1 MNEFQRTIANEISLE
16 GVGLH
21 TGKPVRITFRP
32 APPDTWAV
40 FVREDIG
47 PDARIKAVV
56 DNATTEHIRGTTLV
70 CDGNKATTV
79 EHVLAACAGLQ
90 IDNIEIALSDEE
102 PPVLD
107 GSSMPFVKAL
117 LEAGIVKQKAPRQYY
132 AVDKVIQYTDP
143 ERGVDI
149 HVVPF
154 DGFRITSMVDYR
166 NPALG
171 TQYTTMVDLE
181 EEFVG
186 EFAASRTF
194 CFLSEVEAL
203 LEQGLVK
210 GGDIENALVI
220 IDKEYTSDDEL
231 LLRKNFAIREN
242 VQLFDPKKPL
252 LAGVEQRFYNEP
264 VRHKVLDLLGDLHL
278 LGFPIKGFVLAARS
292 GHAANIE
299 LVKQIKK
306 QKEKEELAG
315 QFGPT
320 KKKAILDAN
329 GIMRILP
336 HRYPF
341 LMIDEVVDFEKG
353 KWAIARKNVTNN
365 EPFFQ
370 GHFPGHPVMP
380 GVLIIEALAQTGAL
394 LLMESFE
401 DPEAQVTYFLSL
413 DKVKFRKPVTPG
425 DVLTLRV
432 DTLYHKRGIS
442 KFSGRAFVHDDLVVE
457 GELTAAVM
465 KRD

>member
-1 MNEFQRTIANEISLE
+1 MNEYQSTISKEVTIE

-21 TGKPVRITFRP
+21 TGKPVKMTFRP

-40 FVREDIG
+40 FIREDIG
-47 PDARIKAVV
+47 KDARVKAVV
-56 DNATTEHIRGTTLV
+56 DNASDEHVRGTTLKTNGIRV
-70 CDGNKATTV
+70 TTV

-107 GSSMPFVKAL
+107 GSAMPFVEKL
-117 LEAGIVKQKAPRQYY
+117 LEAGIVQQEAARNYY
-132 AVDKVIQYTDP
+132 DIKNVIQFCDP
-143 ERGVDI
+143 KREVDI

-154 DGFRITSMVDYR
+154 NGFRATFMVDYK

-171 TQYTTMVDLE
+171 TQYTTLVDIE
-181 EEFVG
+181 EEFVE
-186 EFAASRTF
+186 EFAEARTF
-194 CFLSEVEAL
+194 CFLSEVEEL
-203 LEQGLVK
+203 LKQDIIK
-210 GGDIENALVI
+210 GGNPANALVI
-220 IDKEYTSDDEL
+220 IDKEYTDEDEK
-231 LLRKNFAIREN
+231 LLRENFN
-242 VQLFDPKKPL
+242 VSEEIELYDPERPF

-292 GHAANIE
+292 GHAANVE

-315 QFGPT
+315 QFGPQ
-320 KKKAILDAN
+320 KKRAILDVN
-329 GIMRILP
+329 GIMKVLP

-341 LMIDEVVDFEKG
+341 LMLDELVDFEKG
-353 KWAIARKNVTNN
+353 KSAIARKNVSAN
-365 EPFFQ
+365 ELFFQ

-380 GVLIIEALAQTGAL
+380 GVLILEALAQTGAFL
-394 LLMESFE
+394 MMESFE
-401 DPEAQVTYFLSL
+401 DTESHVTYFLGM

-425 DVLTLRV
+425 DILTLKV
-432 DTLYHKRGIS
+432 ESIYFKRGLC
-442 KFSGRAFVHDDLVVE
+442 KFRGRAYVHDDLVVE
-457 GELTAAVM
+457 GEFLAAAYD
-465 KRD
+465 K